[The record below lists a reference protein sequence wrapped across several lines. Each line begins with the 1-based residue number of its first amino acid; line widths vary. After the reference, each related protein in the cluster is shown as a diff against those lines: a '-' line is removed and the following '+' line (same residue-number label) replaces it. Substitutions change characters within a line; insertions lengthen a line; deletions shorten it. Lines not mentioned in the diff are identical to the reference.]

1 VDYNIEAFPTSFFID
16 RNGVVQYVSD
26 GSMDEQGFDDILNST
41 ILKDD
46 SYLAIDL
53 SGNIWTVDITESH
66 VYNSSTMSDEI
77 FSNFTVQTDV
87 EISSDVYEY
96 HGLFFRQQDDEN
108 FYSFRITP
116 DGYYAFDVWHSG
128 DYSFDTILGPTQS
141 EYIYQGTGQMNTL
154 KVVANGENF
163 DLYINGQYVGSVSDS
178 RFQSGKVG
186 VLSCTCDGSS
196 ATSANY
202 YNFSLINQP

>member
-1 VDYNIEAFPTSFFID
+1 VD
-16 RNGVVQYVSD
+16 RNGIIQHISD

-41 ILKDD
+41 ILADNNYFTINKP
-46 SYLAIDL
+46 
-53 SGNIWTVDITESH
+53 GNIWSIDITESH
-66 VYNSSTMSDEI
+66 VYNYSILSDEI

-87 EISSDVYEY
+87 EINSDAYEF

-116 DGYYAFDVWHSG
+116 DGFFAFDVWHSG
-128 DYSFDTILGPTQS
+128 DYSFDTIVGSTQS
-141 EYIYQGTGQMNTL
+141 DYIFLGIGIKNTL
-154 KVVANGENF
+154 KVIASGENF

-186 VLSCTCDGSS
+186 VLSCTCDGSN
-196 ATSANY
+196 ATSASY
-202 YNFSLINQP
+202 YNFSLVDQP